1 VRHAFLDEYS
11 RLDSILHRRDPR
23 VKIGVFFACILFI
36 VLTPPEQMRS
46 FFLYF
51 LLLSGLMALSRI
63 PAVFVLRKSLELM
76 PIVFCIAAFI
86 PFYKPGVVIFTLN
99 AGFIRLPLTH
109 TGLMLMWNVI
119 VKAYLSILC
128 SILLVNTAD
137 FVDLLKG
144 FERLRIPRL
153 VVMIVSFMYRYLFVI
168 EDELERMQVARMSR
182 SVRRSGWGLIKT
194 LSNIV
199 GVLFIRSYEKAEKV
213 YLAMC
218 CRGYTG
224 PIRTLHA
231 WRITKNDIYFCA
243 FMLIILMTIRMSGV

>member
-1 VRHAFLDEYS
+1 
-11 RLDSILHRRDPR
+11 
-23 VKIGVFFACILFI
+23 
-36 VLTPPEQMRS
+36 
-46 FFLYF
+46 
-51 LLLSGLMALSRI
+51 
-63 PAVFVLRKSLELM
+63 
-76 PIVFCIAAFI
+76 
-86 PFYKPGVVIFTLN
+86 
-99 AGFIRLPLTH
+99 LPLTH